1 MSTVDVKN
9 KKQHRLDPSRH
20 VQRGYRPRV
29 QIHVHMADVK
39 KQKSNLG

>member
-9 KKQHRLDPSRH
+9 KKQHRVGPSRYVH
-20 VQRGYRPRV
+20 GGYRPRV

-39 KQKSNLG
+39 KQKAI